1 MFSRDQK
8 ALLGMSG
15 IDNLDQTMNKTFSK
29 RPKVTAKA
37 LKEFDKMTGSFQN
50 KDISEDFSVN
60 KTLLFLQNNGK
71 FQSPS
76 PRGGPQGN
84 LRYLEH
90 DGQSTQES
98 Q

>member
-1 MFSRDQK
+1 MFSRDK
-8 ALLGMSG
+8 NAILGMSG
-15 IDNLDQTMNKTFSK
+15 IDNLDQTINKTLLTNK

-71 FQSPS
+71 F
-76 PRGGPQGN
+76 
-84 LRYLEH
+84 
-90 DGQSTQES
+90 
-98 Q
+98 

>member
-1 MFSRDQK
+1 MFSRDQN
-8 ALLGMSG
+8 AILGMSG
-15 IDNLDQTMNKTFSK
+15 IDNLDQTINKTLLTNK

-71 FQSPS
+71 F
-76 PRGGPQGN
+76 
-84 LRYLEH
+84 
-90 DGQSTQES
+90 
-98 Q
+98 

>member
-1 MFSRDQK
+1 
-8 ALLGMSG
+8 MSG
-15 IDNLDQTMNKTFSK
+15 IDNLDQTINKTLLTNK

-71 FQSPS
+71 F
-76 PRGGPQGN
+76 
-84 LRYLEH
+84 
-90 DGQSTQES
+90 
-98 Q
+98 